1 MQVAVIG
8 LGYVGLPVAQRAC
21 DVGMTVTGFDLDT
34 RVIANLIAGASH
46 VDDVS
51 DAALR
56 AMLDGGFNPTSD
68 ESHLAD
74 CDVYIVCVPTP
85 LGSNREP
92 DLSAVQA
99 AAQSIAAHLGTGSLV
114 VIESTTY
121 PGTTEGVVRPILQ
134 TSELTAGIDF
144 HLAYSPERVDPG
156 NRGFGL
162 KTTPKIV
169 GGLTS
174 ACRDAAVNFYSELV
188 DSVVVTR
195 GLREAEMA
203 KLLENT
209 YRHVNIAMVN
219 EMAKFCH
226 VAGID
231 LWDAIDAA
239 STKPFGFER
248 FTPGP
253 GVGGHCIPIDP
264 GYLDHFVRQ
273 TTGDP
278 VLFIELA
285 QQVNAGMPT
294 YVVDR
299 VESLLARD
307 GIHISEATVTL
318 LGVTY
323 KADITDDRE
332 SPAHAVAE
340 ALIER
345 EARVLTHDPL
355 LPRWHPGGLN
365 IVPTPDLATAVD
377 SSDIVILLQAHR
389 QFDVDYI
396 AKRARRML
404 DTRGV
409 TSRGLPG
416 VQRL

>member
-1 MQVAVIG
+1 
-8 LGYVGLPVAQRAC
+8 
-21 DVGMTVTGFDLDT
+21 
-34 RVIANLIAGASH
+34 
-46 VDDVS
+46 
-51 DAALR
+51 
-56 AMLDGGFNPTSD
+56 
-68 ESHLAD
+68 
-74 CDVYIVCVPTP
+74 
-85 LGSNREP
+85 
-92 DLSAVQA
+92 
-99 AAQSIAAHLGTGSLV
+99 
-114 VIESTTY
+114 
-121 PGTTEGVVRPILQ
+121 
-134 TSELTAGIDF
+134 
-144 HLAYSPERVDPG
+144 
-156 NRGFGL
+156 
-162 KTTPKIV
+162 
-169 GGLTS
+169 
-174 ACRDAAVNFYSELV
+174 
-188 DSVVVTR
+188 
-195 GLREAEMA
+195 
-203 KLLENT
+203 
-209 YRHVNIAMVN
+209 
-219 EMAKFCH
+219 MAKFCH
-226 VAGID
+226 VTGID

-307 GIHISEATVTL
+307 GILISEATVTL

-323 KADITDDRE
+323 KADIADDRE

-355 LPRWHPGGLN
+355 LPHWHPEGLN